1 MDDPGQAAARLAA
14 RRDEERGRLAGL
26 AGRIARGWANRL
38 GVGEGAVEWV
48 AVRGGARAPLSAGP
62 GAAVLWLDGGA
73 GVAFVLAAPGV
84 ADLLFVVR
92 GGGEGYS
99 VNISNS
105 ARPWDPGRRLGLRPD
120 RPGDL
125 KRLLEAAARYA
136 RGAAP

>member
-26 AGRIARGWANRL
+26 AGRIARGWADRL

-62 GAAVLWLDGGA
+62 GAAVHWLDGGA

-92 GGGEGYS
+92 GRGEGYS

-136 RGAAP
+136 RGPTP